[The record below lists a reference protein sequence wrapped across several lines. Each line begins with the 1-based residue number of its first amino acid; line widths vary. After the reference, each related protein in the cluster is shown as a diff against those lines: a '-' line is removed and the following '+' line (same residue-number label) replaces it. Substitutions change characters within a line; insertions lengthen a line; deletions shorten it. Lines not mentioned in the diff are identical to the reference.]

1 MQFYLIDPASD
12 LGEAHPISESEFTT
26 LQLARSRLSAALS
39 LEEAYNLLLANHK
52 DLEVEAMTIA
62 IDRMTGISGSEYQD
76 FFEVRSSLN
85 RRALNLLSAAR
96 LYLDQFQQRLND
108 AGADPSTAKAE
119 QRLAYESSFEYRL
132 MEALRN
138 HVQHV
143 GLAVHSVSFSSRRL
157 SLAEGSQIEIEV
169 TAETLRSALSQDPKF
184 KKSVL
189 AECPDKVSVL
199 GAARAYVGGISS
211 IHSTVRELI
220 EPLVADAR
228 SEFKAAISKHTATS
242 SKVGLMAI
250 AQDGQNPTEEFPVFL
265 AWDDVRLR
273 MVARNS
279 IIANLARRSFSSKT
293 NLR

>member
-1 MQFYLIDPASD
+1 MQFYLLDPASD
-12 LGEAHPISESEFTT
+12 REAAHQISEEEFKA
-26 LQLARSRLSAALS
+26 LRLARSRLVAALS

-52 DLEVEAMTIA
+52 DLEVEVATIA
-62 IDRMTGISGSEYQD
+62 IERMAGISKSDYQD
-76 FFEVRSSLN
+76 FFEVQSSLN
-85 RRALNLLSAAR
+85 RRTLNLLSAAR
-96 LYLDQFQQRLND
+96 LYLDHFQQRLNE
-108 AGADPSTAKAE
+108 AGADPAKARAE
-119 QRLAYESSFEYRL
+119 QRLAYDKSFEYRL

-143 GLAVHSVSFSSRRL
+143 GRAVHSVSFGSHRL
-157 SLAEGSQIEIEV
+157 SPAEGSQIEFEV
-169 TAETLRSALSQDPKF
+169 TAEVFRSALSQDPKF

-220 EPLVADAR
+220 DPLAAAAR
-228 SEFKAAISKHTATS
+228 LDFEAAITKHAATS

-250 AQDGQNPTEEFPVFL
+250 CQNGSDTSEEFPVFVS
-265 AWDDVRLR
+265 WDDVRLR

-279 IIANLARRSFSSKT
+279 IIANLARRSFSSQT
-293 NLR
+293 HRQ